1 MTPDLSSPVSV
12 AKQCAQA
19 ALPVMDIVKRHVSR
33 MLQAFGG
40 VQNPLL
46 HMGEEGFKD
55 IVTLSET
62 MRTLFNSTREVMECQ
77 EHSKESL
84 EMVKAERQA
93 ALQAEVEENC
103 KFLDMST
110 ERDDSSAPPLPSP
123 AVLSRFLEKAGRF
136 SEHDDDDED
145 EDGHLRVIIELNKD
159 DDLGLK
165 ELFGV
170 ADEPSSTSAA
180 AAAGASSSS
189 SADVIVLDGGEGQG
203 QGNRATEAAEVELKG
218 AKKPQVSLDKDAE
231 SRAALEKA
239 LGLDELPEVTQQSPE
254 PAFVL
259 ETSFDGL
266 EYPEQVPYTP
276 DQRLALHSSIAN
288 GCVTLVAKFA
298 TDLHANRLRGHGAE
312 RRTKTLQDRWYE
324 STGTTR
330 KPRPLVRIQGVEY
343 DNTLAFMRGS
353 VMHEKDQESQ
363 MGHEQSVFT
372 GLHLCVCVCV
382 SCVCVCVCVCF
393 CVCQSLAHHNW
404 KRVSVLVGAAEGRGV
419 SSVCLCLCVSSVCLA
434 LSMTQEAHL
443 FGQSGY
449 ILTRELRICDM

>member
-312 RRTKTLQDRWYE
+312 RRTKTLQDRCCVR
-324 STGTTR
+324 SARGGGVAGV
-330 KPRPLVRIQGVEY
+330 PLGVGHLLQE
-343 DNTLAFMRGS
+343 G
-353 VMHEKDQESQ
+353 EKDQGRRVQRQ
-363 MGHEQSVFT
+363 MGAAAFDEGPFREGDPASHRQREDTRGQPDR
-372 GLHLCVCVCV
+372 
-382 SCVCVCVCVCF
+382 
-393 CVCQSLAHHNW
+393 
-404 KRVSVLVGAAEGRGV
+404 RVPCPRAQGGSFSAAQPVGV
-419 SSVCLCLCVSSVCLA
+419 
-434 LSMTQEAHL
+434 
-443 FGQSGY
+443 
-449 ILTRELRICDM
+449 